1 MSFDDCIT
9 NGNKETDENG
19 KKLITD
25 EQKEEALGLFNSLDA
40 EYQGKMSR
48 GAAQAQAARDTFDT
62 LKKEAM
68 EKRRRKL
75 LQAQVIKQI
84 DKNIEQYTDIRGKQN
99 IGRAALALIDADVL
113 STFSSLEQRKG
124 SIQQTAHSMIN
135 NVLANFKRNLVGEI
149 RNKAQLKNMVR
160 ESFGENTGDIS
171 AKEFAE
177 AWKAAAEY
185 LRLARNKAGGL
196 TALRDDY
203 GLPQNWNED
212 AVGKVLP
219 KQFIDDIIDDLD
231 LGKMVNE
238 KSNLPFT
245 RETIELALRDVYE
258 TISTGGLN
266 KLSANQTFRTKSL
279 ANRRTD
285 HRFLVFKNAD
295 GWLRAMEKYGEA
307 NPFDTM
313 MGHITNMSKEIA
325 QMEILGPNPSATLE
339 YLKLKIKKDKN
350 SSDSAAYNL
359 QILYDASIGK
369 NNVPINA
376 KFAATMA
383 GTRQVLQ
390 SAQLG
395 AATMAAVTD
404 VNFVRITK
412 GFNGLPQTNTINSY
426 LKLLNPLKAK
436 ERGKV
441 AIRLGLIAD
450 GWTSIASGQMRYV
463 GDISGPEITRRISD
477 FVMRA
482 SFLSPWTQAGRWAFG
497 MEFLG
502 FMGDSV
508 GKTFDQLN
516 TPLKNSLERY
526 GIGSDKWDIIR
537 STNLYKHEG
546 AEFIDIQ
553 AIRQRKDIDQNTARE
568 LSLRVSEMINTETNF
583 AVPSASLRGR
593 TALVGEAPRGS
604 IRRELLESFA
614 MYKNFGVT
622 LVNTHVMRGV
632 TAKGSKRKGQYLAD
646 LMIST
651 TVMGALAMQLKEMS
665 KGRDPRP
672 MNDSRFWGSAFL
684 QGGGLGIF
692 GDFLFA
698 DHNRFGGTI
707 EQSIAGPIVGL
718 GADIAKLTVGNMQQL
733 AQGKDTNAASEMIR
747 FASRYA
753 PGSSLWYA
761 RLALERGVTDQMQ
774 LWTNPKARS
783 NMNRVVS
790 KYRRQNNQNYWWRPG
805 ETSPSRSPNL
815 DNIFEERQ

>member
-1 MSFDDCIT
+1 MSFGDCIT
-9 NGNKETDENG
+9 NGNKEKDEAGN
-19 KKLITD
+19 KLITD
-25 EQKEEALGLFNSLDA
+25 EQKEEALELFNKLDE

-68 EKRRRKL
+68 ERKRRKL
-75 LQAQVIKQI
+75 LQSQVVKEIE
-84 DKNIEQYTDIRGKQN
+84 KNISEYRDFRGKEN
-99 IGRAALALIDADVL
+99 VGRASLALIEQDTL
-113 STFSSLEQRKG
+113 STYSSLEQRKA
-124 SIQQTAHSMIN
+124 SIQQTATSMLN
-135 NVLANFKRNLVGEI
+135 NVLASFKRNLVGEV

-160 ESFGENTGDIS
+160 ESFGENTGDVS

-177 AWKAAAEY
+177 AWKKASEY
-185 LRLARNKAGGL
+185 LRLERNRAGGS
-196 TALRDDY
+196 TALRDDW

-212 AVGKVLP
+212 AVGKVAP

-231 LGKMVNE
+231 LSKMVNE
-238 KSNLPFT
+238 RSNLPFT
-245 RETIELALRDVYE
+245 RETLEFALRDVYE

-266 KLSANQTFRTKSL
+266 KLSANQAFRTKSL
-279 ANRRTD
+279 ASRRTD

-339 YLKLKIKKDKN
+339 YLKLKIRKDKN
-350 SSDSAAYNL
+350 SSDSAPYDL
-359 QILYDASIGK
+359 QTLYEASIGK
-369 NNVPINA
+369 NNIPINGT
-376 KFAATMA
+376 FASTMA
-383 GTRQVLQ
+383 GTRQTLQ
-390 SAQLG
+390 AAQLG
-395 AATMAAVTD
+395 SAAVAAVTD
-404 VNFVRITK
+404 VNFQRMTRS
-412 GFNGLPQTNTINSY
+412 FNGLPQTGTLNDY
-426 LKLLNPLKAK
+426 FKLLNPLKAE
-436 ERGKV
+436 ERGRV
-441 AIRLGLIAD
+441 AVRLGLIAE

-508 GKTFDQLN
+508 GKTFDQLDV
-516 TPLKNSLERY
+516 PLRNAFERY
-526 GIGSDKWDIIR
+526 GIGADKWDIIR
-537 STNLYKHEG
+537 STKLYKHEG
-546 AEFIDIQ
+546 AEFIDLQ
-553 AIRQRKDIDQNTARE
+553 GIRTRKDIDENTARL

-583 AVPSASLRGR
+583 AVPSSSLRGR
-593 TALVGEAPRGS
+593 TALIGEAPPGTIRGEFL
-604 IRRELLESFA
+604 RSFA

-622 LVNTHVMRGV
+622 LANTHIMRGV
-632 TAKGSKRKGQYLAD
+632 TAKGAKRKGQYLAD

-672 MNDSRFWGSAFL
+672 MTDSNFWGAAFL

-698 DHNRFGGTI
+698 DHNRFGGSLT
-707 EQSIAGPIVGL
+707 QSLAGPVAGF
-718 GADIAKLTVGNMQQL
+718 AEDIFKLTIGNIQQV
-733 AQGKDTNAASEMIR
+733 AKGEDTKAASEMIK
-747 FASRYA
+747 FAGKYT

-761 RLALERGVTDQMQ
+761 RLALERGVIDQMQ
-774 LWTNPKARS
+774 LWANPRARS
-783 NMNRVVS
+783 DMNRVVGR
-790 KYRRQNNQNYWWRPG
+790 YRRQNNQGYWWRPG
-805 ETSPSRSPNL
+805 NPSPSRSPNL
-815 DNIFEERQ
+815 DNIFEEIQ

>member
-25 EQKEEALGLFNSLDA
+25 EQKKEALELFNSLDA

-75 LQAQVIKQI
+75 LQVQVIKQI
-84 DKNIEQYTDIRGKQN
+84 DKNIDQYTDFRGKQN
-99 IGRAALALIDADVL
+99 IGRAALAHIEQDTL
-113 STFSSLEQRKG
+113 SNFSSLEQRKAAHH
-124 SIQQTAHSMIN
+124 QTATSYLY
-135 NVLANFKRNLVGEI
+135 NVLATFKRNLVGEV

-160 ESFGENTGDIS
+160 ESFGESTGDIS

-177 AWKAAAEY
+177 AWKAASEY
-185 LRLARNKAGGL
+185 LVLARNRAGGS
-196 TALRDDY
+196 TAIRKDY

-212 AVGKVLP
+212 AVAKVLP

-359 QILYDASIGK
+359 QTLYEASIGK
-369 NNVPINA
+369 NNIPINS
-376 KFAATMA
+376 KFASTMA
-383 GTRQVLQ
+383 GTRQTLQ
-390 SAQLG
+390 AAQLG
-395 AATMAAVTD
+395 SAAVAAVTD
-404 VNFVRITK
+404 VNFQRMTRS
-412 GFNGLPQTNTINSY
+412 FNGLPQTGTLNDY
-426 LKLLNPLKAK
+426 FKLLNPLKAE

-441 AIRLGLIAD
+441 AVRLGLIAE

-516 TPLKNSLERY
+516 TPLKNALERY

-537 STNLYKHEG
+537 STDLYKHEG
-546 AEFIDIQ
+546 AEFIDVQ

-593 TALVGEAPRGS
+593 TALVGEAPPGTIRGEFL
-604 IRRELLESFA
+604 RSFA

-622 LVNTHVMRGV
+622 LANTHIMRGV
-632 TAKGSKRKGQYLAD
+632 TAKGAKRKGQYLAD

-672 MNDSRFWGSAFL
+672 MNDTRFWGSAFL

-698 DHNRFGGTI
+698 DHNRFGGTFA
-707 EQSIAGPIVGL
+707 QSMAGPVVGF
-718 GADIAKLTVGNMQQL
+718 GSDIAKLTVGNLQEL
-733 AQGKDTNAASEMIR
+733 AQGKDTNAASEMIK
-747 FASRYA
+747 FASRYT

-761 RLALERGVTDQMQ
+761 RLALERGVIDQMQ
-774 LWTNPKARS
+774 LWTNPQARS
-783 NMNRVVS
+783 DMNRVVG
-790 KYRRQNNQNYWWRPG
+790 KYRRQNNQGYWWRPG
-805 ETSPSRSPNL
+805 NTSPSRSPNL